1 VFVNAGYLFPRR
13 SARVTASALL
23 TLSSAARPT
32 VGMQEILASMTSKS
46 AAWFIFKSA
55 LSTLVVTITWIVIAQ
70 AEDRFWEQYLL
81 GAKTFMWAIRVAAM
95 VATLGS
101 GSSGDGTSL
110 STPLTPLDCGGC
122 SLNQLLGLNATSM
135 VQTPM

>member
-1 VFVNAGYLFPRR
+1 
-13 SARVTASALL
+13 
-23 TLSSAARPT
+23 
-32 VGMQEILASMTSKS
+32 MQEILASMTSKS

-55 LSTLVVTITWIVIAQ
+55 LSTLVVTITWIVIAK
-70 AEDRFWEQYLL
+70 RRKSVL
-81 GAKTFMWAIRVAAM
+81 GAVFTRCEDLHPWAIRVATV

-101 GSSGDGTSL
+101 GSGGDGTSL